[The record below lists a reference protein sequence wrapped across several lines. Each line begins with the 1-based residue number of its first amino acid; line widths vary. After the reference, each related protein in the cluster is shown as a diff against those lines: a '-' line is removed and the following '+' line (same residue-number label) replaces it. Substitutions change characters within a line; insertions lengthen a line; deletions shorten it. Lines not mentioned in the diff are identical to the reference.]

1 MWTFG
6 GHTRYKLYYTILEG
20 GLQGMQ
26 TFFLGYIG
34 YILRVGRVAAVGL
47 GLSLE
52 EALIYN
58 SSISVS

>member
-6 GHTRYKLYYTILEG
+6 GHTRCKLYYTILEG

-26 TFFLGYIG
+26 TVFLGYTG

-52 EALIYN
+52 EALIHNY
-58 SSISVS
+58 SISVS